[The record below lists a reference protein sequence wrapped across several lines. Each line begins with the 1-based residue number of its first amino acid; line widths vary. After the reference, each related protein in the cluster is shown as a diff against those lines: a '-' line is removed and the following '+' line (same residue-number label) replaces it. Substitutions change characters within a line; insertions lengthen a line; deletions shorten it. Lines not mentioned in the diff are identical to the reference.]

1 MLRLLCIV
9 LILSANAAHGASEP
23 ERCCVPI
30 QMEVAQKV
38 GKDGLPVLAI
48 KLTNTGTTPVTF
60 AIGSGP
66 WVGVHQIQLVAI
78 KLALGGAVPN
88 ELVSLRDPA
97 LGSMTIDPGQSR
109 EEDVPLR
116 YLYPELAAELRT
128 QKGEYVLFWTYQL
141 HAESGISQRLGGWLI
156 VKSQATL

>member
-1 MLRLLCIV
+1 MIGTRRVLRLLCIV
-9 LILSANAAHGASEP
+9 LMLSANSAHGASEP

-30 QMEVAQKV
+30 QMDVAQKV

-78 KLALGGAVPN
+78 KLP
-88 ELVSLRDPA
+88 LVVRYPTSLCPCEIRRWGP
-97 LGSMTIDPGQSR
+97 
-109 EEDVPLR
+109 
-116 YLYPELAAELRT
+116 
-128 QKGEYVLFWTYQL
+128 
-141 HAESGISQRLGGWLI
+141 
-156 VKSQATL
+156 